1 MPHDIS
7 LTDHELHILQDTDFL
22 RTKARALSKVEV
34 LLTRTREALESVVA
48 DSSLYFP
55 HGARLAGG
63 KIARG
68 ENYRGLP
75 YRVLDQPALL
85 TADDIFAFRTMF
97 WWGHFFSATLH
108 LQGLSLERYRNGL
121 MDQLEELAAGGLYLS
136 VGPTPWEYH
145 YGRDNYVLIQPAHR
159 AHLERC
165 SFLKLSRRLEL
176 GEWKRLPEF
185 AAASLHGLLGQL
197 SAAAR

>member
-1 MPHDIS
+1 MHPDMS

-22 RTKARALSKVEV
+22 LTKARALSKVEA
-34 LLTRTREALESVVA
+34 LLSRTRDALEAVTVNS
-48 DSSLYFP
+48 DFP
-55 HGARLAGG
+55 FPAGATLAGG

-85 TADDIFAFRTMF
+85 AAGDVFAFRTMF

-108 LQGLSLERYRNGL
+108 LQGPSLERYRSVL
-121 MDQLEELAAGGLYLS
+121 AERTEQLAAGDLFVSIGR
-136 VGPTPWEYH
+136 TPWEYH
-145 YGRDNYVLIQPAHR
+145 YGRDNYVPLQADHR

-176 GEWKRLPEF
+176 TQWRRVPEF
-185 AAASLHGLLGQL
+185 AAEYLQWLLGQL
-197 SAAAR
+197 TAAE